1 MTKIP
6 KINIMNIIGTIDL
19 GIKLDLNKIKTH
31 KDAEYNPN
39 KFPGLVYRLKNPKTS
54 YLLLENG
61 KIICTGAKSEEEL
74 NLGIESLLD
83 ILEEK
88 DIFEDY
94 ESIDMDF
101 RLPNETHGAPI
112 YDLRRDG
119 HHGYHL
125 HLLKLH
131 NGKYIQTDYAFSID
145 DGKVYAFEHKVGKIK
160 FKINNAPSNK
170 LVKEIKPLIL
180 DSIKG
185 INPEAWR
192 VINNGKIHF
201 FNLWL

>member
-1 MTKIP
+1 
-6 KINIMNIIGTIDL
+6 MNIIGTIDL

-94 ESIDMDF
+94 ESIDMD
-101 RLPNETHGAPI
+101 LDCQMKPMVHQYMICEEMGIMDII
-112 YDLRRDG
+112 YI
-119 HHGYHL
+119 Y
-125 HLLKLH
+125 
-131 NGKYIQTDYAFSID
+131 
-145 DGKVYAFEHKVGKIK
+145 
-160 FKINNAPSNK
+160 
-170 LVKEIKPLIL
+170 
-180 DSIKG
+180 
-185 INPEAWR
+185 
-192 VINNGKIHF
+192 
-201 FNLWL
+201 